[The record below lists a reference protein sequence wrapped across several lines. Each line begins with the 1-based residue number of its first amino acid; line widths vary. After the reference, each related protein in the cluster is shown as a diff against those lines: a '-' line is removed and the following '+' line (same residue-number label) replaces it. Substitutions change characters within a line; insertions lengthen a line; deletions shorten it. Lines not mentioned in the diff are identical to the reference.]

1 MLNELRYYNAGERPT
16 VEILYRHPQLVHR
29 VKGDFGIITDVSLNL
44 YRNTSSNHFD
54 WRSLDSVHL
63 LVNHRFY
70 RKNIFNYIT
79 IDVTISLNLRMN
91 FSR

>member
-1 MLNELRYYNAGERPT
+1 MLVQFNRYYNAGERPT

-44 YRNTSSNHFD
+44 YRNTSKPFE
-54 WRSLDSVHL
+54 WRSLDSIHL

-70 RKNIFNYIT
+70 RKNTIF
-79 IDVTISLNLRMN
+79 
-91 FSR
+91 